1 MKRPRMRRTFLNAG
15 DERNYLADVIKYFA
29 ATARLRGRVAAGY
42 LRRLEASLK
51 AEGPDD
57 GSILLQEYW
66 ARLYDARGDV
76 AGAIPHREREIELIE
91 LLFEIGGPVESMVAG
106 YSVDHAFLAREM
118 RILHGHYLAR
128 GERRK
133 AAQLLRRINRVSEPV
148 LRPPPCPDR

>member
-1 MKRPRMRRTFLNAG
+1 MKHPRMRRTFLNAG
-15 DERNYLADVIKYFA
+15 DERNYLADVIKFLA
-29 ATARLRGRVAAGY
+29 ATARLRERAAAGY

-66 ARLYDARGDV
+66 ALLYEARGDV
-76 AGAIPHREREIELIE
+76 ARAIPHREREVELIE
-91 LLFEIGGPVESMVAG
+91 RLFEIGGPVESMVAG
-106 YSVDHAFLAREM
+106 YSIDHAFLAREM

-133 AAQLLRRINRVSEPV
+133 AALLLRRIEAIE
-148 LRPPPCPDR
+148 